1 MLICHNYFVIIM
13 KKKIL
18 IIALIILCSGCSFFN
33 KKEESQK
40 ENKDNE
46 VIEEV
51 VEEEPKYV
59 DDNPIKI
66 GLYDRNGN
74 TIKLLK
80 EYSSK
85 IEPKKDIEY
94 FQAFPSNEELITY
107 SGMKYPEFYYQ
118 KWNEV
123 NQDRKYKIGFNLKYT
138 LNDGKQISQ
147 NIFGPSTTQTNYD
160 YIEVYL
166 YDSYTHRNDSFY
178 IHIEEKDTEKE
189 YYITSIKLT
198 AGSKFNDIKSKIK
211 LTVFTYDEDDF
222 DELGEYRGVSKYSIL
237 VSNLNKTYEETN
249 E

>member
-1 MLICHNYFVIIM
+1 MFICHNYFVIIM

-33 KKEESQK
+33 KKEEPQK

-51 VEEEPKYV
+51 VEE
-59 DDNPIKI
+59 D
-66 GLYDRNGN
+66 
-74 TIKLLK
+74 
-80 EYSSK
+80 SSK

-94 FQAFPSNEELITY
+94 FQAFPSDEEVITY

-138 LNDGKQISQ
+138 LNDGTQISQ

-222 DELGEYRGVSKYSIL
+222 DESGEYRGISKYSIL
-237 VSNLNKTYEETN
+237 V
-249 E
+249 